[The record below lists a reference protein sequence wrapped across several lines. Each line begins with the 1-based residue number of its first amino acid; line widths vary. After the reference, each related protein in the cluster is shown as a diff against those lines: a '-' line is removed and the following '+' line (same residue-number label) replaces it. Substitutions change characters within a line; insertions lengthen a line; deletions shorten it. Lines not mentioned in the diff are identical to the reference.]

1 MKYINP
7 IIVVLITFIVLLI
20 NFNWGLPTSNRSDLV
35 FEDKTELNKNIQ
47 GIVAVKE
54 KIGRF
59 KENKRIPGHILDRDE
74 LLHQAVREFLLIP
87 YAGDDYI
94 TLSTI
99 KNLNPYKLQFD
110 PKHYIYGGGLIYT
123 GAVFLQAAEWLGY
136 VKLIPDEAYYMKNP
150 QEIGKLYTVLR
161 FMIILFAVVGINLV
175 YHLARKLFG
184 ERIALL
190 SWVIILATPVTHQ
203 ASHTIEPHIFALP
216 LFMISFLFTVKS
228 INGNSKQIRRCYVV
242 SAIFAGIS
250 IGTQSTSLYIVFPF
264 FASLVI
270 NYKNKNVKA
279 KNVYKYILMY
289 IIISIGSCLLLNPF
303 YLLNYEG
310 FFSDINSG
318 TGSVF
323 YQNIHFWLPY
333 QITWFLLLLFT
344 ITIIFHLIKCRN
356 DYYVMLS
363 LSCIIPG
370 ILVYFMTNTLLPYVY
385 SIIPLL
391 AILTAIMLTD
401 VCAGLKGRIKAVMI
415 IVMVV
420 LFLAFPVTRSVYC
433 LRNFTSENRDFAG
446 KWINNNVPKGS
457 TIGVSYPP
465 TNWDCVAFR
474 FFNYNLVDYRKINSG
489 NMEHFPDFVLT
500 VEQLLPESLSNKYS
514 VVKVYKPKSILGYRV
529 VIGGEL
535 QSLIAK
541 TIRIYSLN
549 DKSG

>member
-1 MKYINP
+1 
-7 IIVVLITFIVLLI
+7 
-20 NFNWGLPTSNRSDLV
+20 
-35 FEDKTELNKNIQ
+35 
-47 GIVAVKE
+47 
-54 KIGRF
+54 
-59 KENKRIPGHILDRDE
+59 
-74 LLHQAVREFLLIP
+74 
-87 YAGDDYI
+87 
-94 TLSTI
+94 
-99 KNLNPYKLQFD
+99 
-110 PKHYIYGGGLIYT
+110 
-123 GAVFLQAAEWLGY
+123 
-136 VKLIPDEAYYMKNP
+136 
-150 QEIGKLYTVLR
+150 
-161 FMIILFAVVGINLV
+161 
-175 YHLARKLFG
+175 
-184 ERIALL
+184 
-190 SWVIILATPVTHQ
+190 
-203 ASHTIEPHIFALP
+203 
-216 LFMISFLFTVKS
+216 
-228 INGNSKQIRRCYVV
+228 
-242 SAIFAGIS
+242 
-250 IGTQSTSLYIVFPF
+250 
-264 FASLVI
+264 
-270 NYKNKNVKA
+270 
-279 KNVYKYILMY
+279 
-289 IIISIGSCLLLNPF
+289 
-303 YLLNYEG
+303 
-310 FFSDINSG
+310 
-318 TGSVF
+318 
-323 YQNIHFWLPY
+323 
-333 QITWFLLLLFT
+333 
-344 ITIIFHLIKCRN
+344 
-356 DYYVMLS
+356 MLS